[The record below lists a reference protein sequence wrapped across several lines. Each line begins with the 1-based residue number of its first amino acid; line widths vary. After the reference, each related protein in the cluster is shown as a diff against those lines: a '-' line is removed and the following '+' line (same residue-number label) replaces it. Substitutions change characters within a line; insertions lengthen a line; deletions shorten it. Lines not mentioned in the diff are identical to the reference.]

1 MTGRL
6 FVCMITLLLAASG
19 MIATPAFAEP
29 DAPPPVVSPVTPD
42 AAPTSAATP
51 PGNAGASVTT
61 ITRWLPDP
69 KAWAADV
76 FSQTLVTMLSTIAQ
90 SLKGMLGGTPG
101 GPLDVLTQTPP
112 GASYSNPAVIKLWG
126 TLRSIANGALA
137 LLAMWGG
144 YSVIVGQ
151 QTNTPYHEA
160 MELLP
165 RLALGALLAN
175 TSLWWGQLGIDL
187 GNALCQAVGTT
198 GLPAWQSV
206 TSSPGQALLD
216 VILTLVYLVLGILLF
231 IQMLMRLALV
241 DVLLVVSPLALVCW
255 ILPQTQ
261 GWAKRWLFF
270 YVGAVSVQFFQV
282 LALQLGS
289 GVINSL
295 APGPQQAVGPSMFLA
310 MAVLLLTLRLPS
322 MFIHHSADGMAV
334 LRSTFV
340 AQRMVQSSLP
350 RSGGQN
356 GGSGGSN
363 GSSGG
368 GQAATSR
375 SASSLSGASS
385 AAGSAPRP
393 IQTTAPSAPSSSG
406 TSGRAS

>member
-6 FVCMITLLLAASG
+6 FVCLITLLLAASW
-19 MIATPAFAEP
+19 MMATPAFAEP
-29 DAPPPVVSPVTPD
+29 DVPPPAASPAAPD
-42 AAPTSAATP
+42 AVPTSAATP

-112 GASYSNPAVIKLWG
+112 GASYGNPAVTQLWG
-126 TLRSIANGALA
+126 TLRAIANGALA
-137 LLAMWGG
+137 LLAVWGG

-165 RLALGALLAN
+165 RLALGALVAN

-241 DVLLVVSPLALVCW
+241 DVMLVVSPLALVCW

-350 RSGGQN
+350 RSGGQ
-356 GGSGGSN
+356 SGGNN

-368 GQAATSR
+368 SRATTSR
-375 SASSLSGASS
+375 PGSSFSGPST
-385 AAGSAPRP
+385 AGSAPHP
-393 IQTTAPSAPSSSG
+393 IQTTAPSAPSSSSG